1 MIYGGH
7 IWYGIIMV
15 YGHMV
20 PNMIIIIL
28 YTYGMI
34 SMIIRY
40 LISCVSYLISY
51 IYEYIITR
59 YGGFRSH
66 GGTPIAGY
74 SIQ

>member
-1 MIYGGH
+1 MVIYICIYCGHKWYDMIYDGH
-7 IWYGIIMV
+7 IWYGISMV

-51 IYEYIITR
+51 ILYHN
-59 YGGFRSH
+59 GK
-66 GGTPIAGY
+66 
-74 SIQ
+74 